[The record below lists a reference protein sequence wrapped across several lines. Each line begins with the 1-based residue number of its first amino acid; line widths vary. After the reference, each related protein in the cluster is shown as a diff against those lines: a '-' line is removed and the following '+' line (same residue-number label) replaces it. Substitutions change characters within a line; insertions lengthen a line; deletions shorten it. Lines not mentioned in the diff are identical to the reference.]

1 MPEWKI
7 QKDGLLSFVD
17 IALRNEAVR
26 TEVGALRYFQGPIEM
41 KNPMPSVGG
50 FVKAKLTG
58 QTAFKPVFQGSGKI
72 MLDPTF
78 HEFFALE
85 LHDETFVL
93 DRGAYWASD
102 MGIEVTAKMN
112 KFSTGMLGGE
122 GFVQTAVRGT
132 GTVIVRAPGPVQEV
146 KLKGDRLVVDG
157 SFAVARSSDLD
168 FSVQTS
174 SRSVFGSFFS
184 GEAIV
189 SVLQGT
195 GTVYMAPIPNHTL
208 MLQEVIAGTVG
219 AQLNDFAKQLNNATK
234 A

>member
-7 QKDGLLSFVD
+7 QKDGLLSFVE
-17 IALRNEAVR
+17 IGLRNEAVR

-50 FVKAKLTG
+50 FIKAKVTG
-58 QTAFKPVFQGSGKI
+58 QTAFKPVFQGTGKI
-72 MLDPTF
+72 MLDPSF

-85 LHDETFVL
+85 LQDETFVL

-102 MGIEVTAKMN
+102 MGVEASVKVN

-122 GFVQTAVRGT
+122 GLIQTAVKGT

-157 SFAVARSSDLD
+157 AFAVARSDSLD

-174 SRSVFGSFFS
+174 SRSVFGSLFS
-184 GEAIV
+184 GELIV
-189 SVLQGT
+189 TVLQGT

-208 MLQEVIAGTVG
+208 MLQEVIASTVG
-219 AQLNDFAKQLNNATK
+219 AQLNAFAARFQAPKG
-234 A
+234 